1 MAKKKAAR
9 KVRKVKK
16 AKIARAKSKAKVK
29 KVKAKKSKARSK
41 AKAKKT
47 PLRSKAK
54 KGLARR
60 TRPQK
65 RTTKPAAAKRPAAK
79 KGAVR
84 PKKAAVKPAAPA
96 PAPAPAAP
104 AAQFAPPPAPFNWEI
119 RDLQVRYSNFDTHFQ
134 YERINPEDGDVRI
147 FHATV
152 MGGEP
157 IEEMPQ
163 EQVKLRDSGSADV
176 SGVPRS
182 WWANRL
188 IFVDYKVAVELWKD
202 GYRKARKE
210 AVVMPG

>member
-29 KVKAKKSKARSK
+29 KAKAKKSK

-60 TRPQK
+60 TRPKK
-65 RTTKPAAAKRPAAK
+65 RTAKPAAARKAVAK
-79 KGAVR
+79 KGTVK
-84 PKKAAVKPAAPA
+84 PKKAAVKPAVPAPA
-96 PAPAPAAP
+96 PAAAPAAP

-119 RDLQVRYSNFDTHFQ
+119 RDLEVRYSNFDTHFQ
-134 YERINPEDGDVRI
+134 YVRINPEDGDVRI
-147 FHATV
+147 FHATM

-163 EQVKLRDSGSADV
+163 EQVKLRDSGRADV
-176 SGVPRS
+176 AGIPRT

-210 AVVMPG
+210 AVVTPG